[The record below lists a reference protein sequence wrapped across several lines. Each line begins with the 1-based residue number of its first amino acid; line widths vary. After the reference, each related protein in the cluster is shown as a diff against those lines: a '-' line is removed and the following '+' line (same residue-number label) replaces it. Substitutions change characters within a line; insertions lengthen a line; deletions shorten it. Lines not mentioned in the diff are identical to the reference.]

1 MPETAKR
8 LKVRDLLDPRDNI
21 FGGVRLL
28 RALANE
34 FHGDLTLTI
43 AAYNAGDGAVLR
55 YAGVPPYQ
63 QTRDYVTA
71 VTTYYRRY
79 GAIAEW
85 REQRRDDVQ
94 TRDAIVGYLADVH
107 RTASK
112 TLGVGTKLECCRVDD
127 ALTEATAADALSM
140 ALSVALSAVA
150 SCPPAATEKRGWGDS
165 TDALARFHAEL
176 TLVDEVAR
184 SLARRVPTFVATFD
198 DLRALGLEGLLDAA
212 RRFDP
217 ARGVPFAQWAR
228 VRVRST
234 ILNGVRCA
242 GRPRNATAVAIVHA
256 DPTPAV
262 SPETE
267 LGEAEERALLL
278 RATSSL
284 PTPVSP
290 ITSTGALD
298 RATAS
303 IAVRS
308 VCMAGP
314 SPTSSNGSSAGAS
327 T

>member
-1 MPETAKR
+1 MNVFSGKYPPALRRAISHAAR
-8 LKVRDLLDPRDNI
+8 LNDLLRRLEGDESHHGIVGRA
-21 FGGVRLL
+21 GELRVVVR
-28 RALANE
+28 
-34 FHGDLTLTI
+34 
-43 AAYNAGDGAVLR
+43 AAV
-55 YAGVPPYQ
+55 
-63 QTRDYVTA
+63 
-71 VTTYYRRY
+71 
-79 GAIAEW
+79 AEW
-85 REQRRDDVQ
+85 REQSRGDVE

-165 TDALARFHAEL
+165 TEALARFHAEL

-228 VRVRST
+228 VRIRST
-234 ILNGVRCA
+234 ILDGVRSA
-242 GRPRNATAVAIVHA
+242 GRQRNATAVAIVHA

-267 LGEAEERALLL
+267 LGEAEERALLPAL
-278 RATSSL
+278 LATLPPAERRLLERYYFDGQSLAQAASALGL
-284 PTPVSP
+284 PT
-290 ITSTGALD
+290 STASRVHGRALD
-298 RATAS
+298 ALR
-303 IAVRS
+303 RQLR
-308 VCMAGP
+308 P
-314 SPTSSNGSSAGAS
+314 SDTI
-327 T
+327 